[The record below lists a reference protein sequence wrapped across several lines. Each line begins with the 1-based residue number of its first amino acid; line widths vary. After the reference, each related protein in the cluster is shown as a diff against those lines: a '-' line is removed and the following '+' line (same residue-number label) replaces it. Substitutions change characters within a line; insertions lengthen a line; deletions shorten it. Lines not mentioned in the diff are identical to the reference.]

1 MEGKVCIVTGGAM
14 GLGLADA
21 VTLSREGARVVIT
34 DVNTEAG
41 RRAVEEMGRGV
52 KFVAHDVTREDQW
65 ENLVDQVMSEFGR
78 IDVLVNNAGIIAE
91 TEIESTDLDTWRKVN
106 AVSVEGTFLGCKHVI
121 KAMRTL
127 TDDPDFRGSII
138 NMSSVCA
145 IVGFPTIVAY
155 AAAKSAILGLTRTVA
170 AHCHVNAL
178 PIRCNAILP
187 GNMDT
192 PMVRSFVGDAVAS
205 VSSMGTAADIG
216 EAVLYLADDRSRY
229 LNGAEIVI
237 DNGIRTVGRI

>member
-1 MEGKVCIVTGGAM
+1 
-14 GLGLADA
+14 
-21 VTLSREGARVVIT
+21 
-34 DVNTEAG
+34 
-41 RRAVEEMGRGV
+41 
-52 KFVAHDVTREDQW
+52 
-65 ENLVDQVMSEFGR
+65 
-78 IDVLVNNAGIIAE
+78 
-91 TEIESTDLDTWRKVN
+91 
-106 AVSVEGTFLGCKHVI
+106 
-121 KAMRTL
+121 
-127 TDDPDFRGSII
+127 
-138 NMSSVCA
+138 
-145 IVGFPTIVAY
+145 
-155 AAAKSAILGLTRTVA
+155 
-170 AHCHVNAL
+170 VNAL